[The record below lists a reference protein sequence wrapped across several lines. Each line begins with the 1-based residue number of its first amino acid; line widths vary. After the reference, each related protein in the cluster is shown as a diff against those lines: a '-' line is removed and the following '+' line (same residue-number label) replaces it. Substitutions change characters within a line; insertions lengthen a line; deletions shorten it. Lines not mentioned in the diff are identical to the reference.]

1 MPSPSRFA
9 QALLV
14 LSQAILLNAQTARQ
28 DVTIHVKDA
37 MAPPPWALLERELL
51 RYNSIAVER
60 FAEKFLDERGYLLHT
75 PRWGTLDGP
84 DDAIETFWNW
94 TLLHAM
100 GGSDSVLDLYNKGQ
114 EGHWKQYGEMRT
126 TLTKLAANGAY
137 SREFI
142 TQSDWFH
149 TGEGMRAFLL
159 AGLSQP
165 NSDKYRER
173 SRRFA
178 NMYTGEDPE
187 APNYDPVNKVIKSIW
202 TGSKGPMLHKATTYD
217 WVGDPVPGSF
227 HLLHNPA
234 GRGKL
239 LNLEANY
246 KKMLAHCEEYVD
258 SVGDTPLNLASTIL
272 GLNAYMLTGEEKY
285 RNWVLEYVGAWKQRT
300 EETGGNIPTNVGLN
314 GKPGGEYNGQWWK
327 GTYGWNFTIYDGEI
341 ERTAHRNTFTS
352 GSWPGFGNAF
362 VLSGD
367 PSFIQVL
374 RRQMDNLYAQKKV
387 ENGRVL
393 LPQGYGDPR
402 GYKHNGPP
410 QWYNHAPRLFTDRL
424 VEIYLWSMDR
434 KDLERV
440 PVATSFDPSRE
451 RAGYGEADR
460 SLAWLGFLDG
470 KIPDFPE
477 TALRRDLGHV
487 RRKMEEIRTDDTTA
501 DSRLAD
507 YLLDLNPAMTNTL
520 AHLTLG
526 AYMSPARIWVLHS
539 RFRYFDPVKR
549 RAGLPEDV
557 GALVEKLGVDSATVT
572 LVNTNPVDAREVVV
586 QAGGYG
592 EHRFEGVSIG
602 GKTMTFSAPF
612 VTVRLEPGA
621 GSRLEF
627 KMARYASRPTLAFPW
642 DRGWYPAK

>member
-1 MPSPSRFA
+1 MKLLPCLLA
-9 QALLV
+9 ALITGAP
-14 LSQAILLNAQTARQ
+14 LSAQTS
-28 DVTIHVKDA
+28 VHVKTP
-37 MAPPPWALLERELL
+37 MPPPAWALMERELI
-51 RYNSIAVER
+51 RYNSLAVER
-60 FAEKFLDERGYLLHT
+60 FAAKYLDERGYLAHT

-84 DDAIETFWNW
+84 DDAIETYWNW
-94 TLLHAM
+94 TLLHAL
-100 GGSDSVLDLYNKGQ
+100 GGSDSVLALFKKGY
-114 EGHWKQYGEMRT
+114 EGHLKQYGELR
-126 TLTKLAANGAY
+126 TKLTELAKDGAY
-137 SREFI
+137 SKEFI

-149 TGEGMRAFLL
+149 TGEGMRAFFLM
-159 AGLSQP
+159 GLSDP
-165 NSDKYRER
+165 KSDLYRER

-178 NMYTGEDPE
+178 DMYTGDDPE

-202 TGSKGPMLHKATTYD
+202 TGSKGPMMHKATTYD
-217 WVGDPVPGSF
+217 WVGDPVPGTF

-239 LNLEANY
+239 LDLNTHY

-258 SVGDTPLNLASTIL
+258 SVGDNPLNLASTIL
-272 GLNAYMLTGEEKY
+272 GLNAYMVTGDEKY
-285 RNWVLEYVGAWKQRT
+285 RKWVLDYVGAWKQRT
-300 EETGGNIPTNVGLN
+300 AETGGNIPTNVGLN

-327 GTYGWNFTIYDGEI
+327 GTYGWNFTIFDGELEQI
-341 ERTAHRNTFTS
+341 AHRNNFAS
-352 GSWPGFGNAF
+352 GSWPGFGNAY
-362 VLSGD
+362 LMSGD

-387 ENGRVL
+387 ENGRTL

-410 QWYNHAPRLFTDRL
+410 SWYQYGPRLFTDRL

-440 PVATSFDPSRE
+440 AVPATFDVRGGGRSG
-451 RAGYGEADR
+451 GYGEPDR
-460 SLAWLGFLDG
+460 SLPWLGYLDG
-470 KIPDFPE
+470 KVPDFPE
-477 TALRRDLGHV
+477 RALQADLARV
-487 RRKMEEIRTDDTTA
+487 RARMEAIRNDRTTA

-507 YLLDLNPAMTNTL
+507 YLLDFNPATTNTL

-526 AYMSPARIWVLHS
+526 AFMSPARIWTLHS

-557 GALVEKLGVDSATVT
+557 AALVEKLGSDSATVT
-572 LVNTNPVDAREVVV
+572 LVNTNPVEAREIAI

-592 EHRFEGVSIG
+592 EHRFDSVTVG
-602 GKTMTFSAPF
+602 GKTVEVSGPVLMA
-612 VTVRLEPGA
+612 RLDAGA
-621 GSRLEF
+621 GTRFEF
-627 KMARYASRPTLAFPW
+627 KMTRYANRPTLAFPW